1 MESNF
6 KLIDGAFSVEEA
18 QEVLG
23 NLLEFKIQFHNKEN
37 FSSEIRNGVRNEQ
50 SLSRIE
56 SLKATR
62 KSLFEYLDKFPKTE
76 KLTVFSEIKIKK

>member
-18 QEVLG
+18 KEVLG

-37 FSSEIRNGVRNEQ
+37 LVVKLEMGLEMSN
-50 SLSRIE
+50 
-56 SLKATR
+56 
-62 KSLFEYLDKFPKTE
+62 LFR
-76 KLTVFSEIKIKK
+76 V

>member
-18 QEVLG
+18 KEVLG
-23 NLLEFKIQFHNKEN
+23 NLLEFKIQIHNKEN
-37 FSSEIRNGVRNEQ
+37 FSSEIRNGVRNKQ